1 MLGRPRKKKWVGLC
15 LGTEGERPESR
26 ESVPSGARSSREGTC
41 VSPSEFKSLQLERQP
56 LPPAERILRSKDQGF
71 PVPAGMPFLLSAGN
85 GLH

>member
-1 MLGRPRKKKWVGLC
+1 M
-15 LGTEGERPESR
+15 
-26 ESVPSGARSSREGTC
+26 
-41 VSPSEFKSLQLERQP
+41 SPSEFKSLQLERQP